1 MLMLCADLQIHRQS
15 DNIIF
20 LGLDPIG
27 EPLITEMDYEGPMP
41 TIVIP
46 ETDYYLYL
54 SWASN
59 IFRFMLSFPKA
70 FFKF

>member
-1 MLMLCADLQIHRQS
+1 MYSIYDYDTRLGIIYS
-15 DNIIF
+15 VNIELFISS
-20 LGLDPIG
+20 GIDPIG

-54 SWASN
+54 SWVSN
-59 IFRFMLSFPKA
+59 I
-70 FFKF
+70 

>member
-1 MLMLCADLQIHRQS
+1 M
-15 DNIIF
+15 
-20 LGLDPIG
+20 G

-54 SWASN
+54 SWVSN
-59 IFRFMLSFPKA
+59 ILRLLDFPNA
-70 FFKF
+70 FL

>member
-1 MLMLCADLQIHRQS
+1 MYVCTVSMILELF
-15 DNIIF
+15 IF
-20 LGLDPIG
+20 SGIDPIG

-54 SWASN
+54 SWVSN
-59 IFRFMLSFPKA
+59 I
-70 FFKF
+70 